1 MRKWIQLALLVF
13 CFFCLSGAALAASAV
28 TPDGYFNGIR
38 LAGKVRV
45 VDSFPDIRVQVV
57 SAFPDLRVQTVDYFP
72 DDIGQWQF
80 VDSFPDIRI
89 QFVNSFPGVP

>member
-1 MRKWIQLALLVF
+1 MRKWIQLALLVL

-45 VDSFPDIRVQVV
+45 VDFGCLRSEHSDHTGPRIR
-57 SAFPDLRVQTVDYFP
+57 TKK
-72 DDIGQWQF
+72 
-80 VDSFPDIRI
+80 
-89 QFVNSFPGVP
+89 

>member
-1 MRKWIQLALLVF
+1 MRKWIQLALLVL

-45 VDSFPDIRVQVV
+45 VDSFPDLRVQVV
-57 SAFPDLRVQTVDYFP
+57 SAFPTSQSNLSIPFRISASSSSTVSQESP
-72 DDIGQWQF
+72 NL
-80 VDSFPDIRI
+80 VKRLSP
-89 QFVNSFPGVP
+89 